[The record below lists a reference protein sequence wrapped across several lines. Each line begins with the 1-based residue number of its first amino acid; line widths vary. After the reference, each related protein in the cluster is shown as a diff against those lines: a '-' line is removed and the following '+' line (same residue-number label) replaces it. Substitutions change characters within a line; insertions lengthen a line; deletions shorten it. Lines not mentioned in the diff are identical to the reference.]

1 MEKTMSEISESQL
14 QQLQTRL
21 AEREAE
27 LQDRVRAAK
36 EEAANR
42 PSAIDRQV
50 DDAGEAGEQRFRTG
64 IEHVELI
71 RDQEELAEIA
81 EARVRMVEGR
91 YGECVDCG
99 QPIAFERLLAQ
110 PTAKRCI
117 ADQEVWERTHDTTL
131 RFSA

>member
-1 MEKTMSEISESQL
+1 MSDLSDAQL
-14 QQLQTRL
+14 QEIQTRLGERQAELQTR
-21 AEREAE
+21 
-27 LQDRVRAAK
+27 VRTAK

-42 PSAIDRQV
+42 PSALGPQV
-50 DDAGEAGEQRFRTG
+50 DDVGEAGEQRFRTG
-64 IEHVELI
+64 IEHVELQ

-81 EARVRMVEGR
+81 DAYTRIADGS

-99 QPIAFERLLAQ
+99 QRIAFERLLAQ

-117 ADQEVWERTHDTTL
+117 ADQEAWEKKHDTTL

>member
-1 MEKTMSEISESQL
+1 MSELSAAQL
-14 QQLQTRL
+14 QQIQTRL
-21 AEREAE
+21 VDREAE
-27 LQDRVRAAK
+27 LRTRVRTAK

-42 PSAIDRQV
+42 PSALGPQV
-50 DDAGEAGEQRFRTG
+50 DDLGELGEQRFSTG
-64 IEHVELI
+64 IEHVELL

-81 EARVRMVEGR
+81 EARARMADGR

-110 PTAKRCI
+110 PIAKRCI
-117 ADQEVWERTHDTTL
+117 ADQEAWEKKHDTTL

>member
-1 MEKTMSEISESQL
+1 MSELSAAQL
-14 QQLQTRL
+14 QVIQTRL
-21 AEREAE
+21 VDREAE
-27 LQDRVRAAK
+27 LQTRVRTAK

-42 PSAIDRQV
+42 PSALGPQV
-50 DDAGEAGEQRFRTG
+50 DDLGELGEQRFSTG
-64 IEHVELI
+64 IEHVELL

-81 EARVRMVEGR
+81 EARTRMADGR

-110 PTAKRCI
+110 PIAKRCI
-117 ADQEVWERTHDTTL
+117 ADQEAWEKKHDTTL

>member
-1 MEKTMSEISESQL
+1 MSELSAAQL
-14 QQLQTRL
+14 QQIQTRL
-21 AEREAE
+21 VDREAE
-27 LQDRVRAAK
+27 LQTRVRTAK

-42 PSAIDRQV
+42 PSALGPQV
-50 DDAGEAGEQRFRTG
+50 DDLGELGEQRFSTG
-64 IEHVELI
+64 IEHVELL

-81 EARVRMVEGR
+81 EARTRMADGR

-110 PTAKRCI
+110 PIAKRCI
-117 ADQEVWERTHDTTL
+117 ADQEAWEKKHDTTL